1 MERNI
6 DLTNGDILKTLTR
19 LAVPIMGTSFVQ
31 MAYNLTDMFW
41 VGKAGS
47 DSVAAVGTAGFF
59 TWFAMSLILLS
70 KIGAEVFV
78 AQNLG
83 RRDAEGARSYAVS
96 AVQLNIVLALGYGL
110 LLVVFRGPLIA
121 FFNLGAQNVIEM
133 AMAYLMIV
141 GAGMLFTFINPVFT
155 GIFNGA
161 GNSKTPFIINFV
173 GLGLN
178 MVLDPLLILGVG
190 PFPEMGVVG
199 AATATVVSQLVVT
212 VIFIIIMGMEQELY
226 YKINIFTR
234 PQMDRIRLILK
245 IGVPV
250 ALQSG
255 LFSLIAMVI
264 ARIIAIYGPAAIAVQ
279 KVGSQI
285 ESLSW
290 MTASGFSTAIGAF
303 VGQNYGARKFDRII
317 KGYRSGLAVMSFI
330 GILATV
336 LLFAFAGP
344 LFGIFIREP
353 ETLIMG
359 IAYLQILALSQ
370 WFMTL
375 EISTQGAFNGLGRT
389 LYPSV
394 VGIVF
399 NLLRIPAAYYLS
411 QYTSLGLNG
420 IWWAISISSVFKGVI
435 LYGIF
440 RVKVVRHYARYTEI
454 Q

>member
-19 LAVPIMGTSFVQ
+19 LALPIMGTSFVQ

-110 LLVVFRGPLIA
+110 LLMVFRGPLIA
-121 FFNLGAQNVIEM
+121 FFNLGAPNVIEM

-178 MVLDPLLILGVG
+178 MVLDPILILGVG
-190 PFPEMGVVG
+190 PIPEMGVVG
-199 AATATVVSQLVVT
+199 AATATVISQLVVT
-212 VIFIIIMGMEQELY
+212 VIFIIIMGMEQEVY
-226 YKINIFTR
+226 YKINIFTW

-344 LFGIFIREP
+344 LFGVFIREP

-411 QYTSLGLNG
+411 QHTSLGLNG

-435 LYGIF
+435 LYVIF